1 MVQRDLGTLSQRP
14 HRPGK
19 RITAA
24 VVRYTRR
31 RGDADDSESRDG
43 TGSGLIPPPS
53 LIDAW
58 LLRRFPGRFLDEID
72 TQMDWA
78 RFMRAVKAEA
88 VERVEDKR
96 AMQLTGKLK
105 AKDLSE
111 DDWAAI
117 KRHDEVLEAEDQG
130 SGWVI

>member
-1 MVQRDLGTLSQRP
+1 
-14 HRPGK
+14 
-19 RITAA
+19 
-24 VVRYTRR
+24 
-31 RGDADDSESRDG
+31 
-43 TGSGLIPPPS
+43 
-53 LIDAW
+53 
-58 LLRRFPGRFLDEID
+58 
-72 TQMDWA
+72 MDWA